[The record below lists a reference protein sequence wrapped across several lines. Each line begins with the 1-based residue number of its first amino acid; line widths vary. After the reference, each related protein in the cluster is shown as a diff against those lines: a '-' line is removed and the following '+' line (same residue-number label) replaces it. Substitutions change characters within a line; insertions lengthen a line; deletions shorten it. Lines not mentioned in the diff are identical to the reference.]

1 MKTFHEVYAA
11 LRHKN
16 SKNYVLLAGCCFFS
30 VLLIT
35 AFVSIMQSPTVLEV
49 LPEGG
54 DSRKQV
60 MMIFVLAVI
69 GCGVFTSYAA
79 GLFFRSKARETG
91 VLLTLGAPRSVLGRE
106 LRKELFLIT
115 FGACGVGALLGTPLA
130 LLLWQGFRRLFV
142 DSSEMVFRFDPIA
155 YLFALAF
162 SAFVIATA
170 FVMGSRFLRR
180 TNLMDIVSE
189 ARKSEP
195 IREVKRWYGIVG
207 ILLIMLGGVLGY
219 FVPVFCVV
227 VLKWY
232 PPQGLT
238 AIFYAPLLIGIYM
251 VLLHTVCNGWGSHK
265 SRYKNI
271 IATSMLKFQGRQTV
285 RNMLV
290 ITLLLAGAYF
300 AAFYTPLQST
310 EAQMRYSARPVDYS
324 FHSRI
329 DQNTPRENA
338 IRAMAQEEN
347 VSITDWSESELA
359 ALGIDGMK
367 YVEEEALM
375 GTSYDLA
382 YRTLLSEAYFLPE
395 SGYFSLTGDKLDVPS
410 GGVVP
415 ILDADGST
423 GGGRMSTDITLI
435 TNPQTEQTLSVK
447 MTETRS
453 NAMLFLRYVLDD
465 GDYAAITAGLPAQW
479 RETQTLFN
487 VEQDSYAFAKRL
499 FHTIVDSSDASCEV
513 DYYYDRVEKMQSDR
527 VGEPYWGDTNELTAV
542 SYAQRDSSAFRLY
555 WKYMPEFRVL
565 DSTDSSRTMAVFTM
579 LFVFVAIICFAAVL
593 VIGYTRSLTIALN
606 SAQVYDDLRHLGASR
621 SYLYHAVRG
630 QIGRIWGIPA
640 IVGTIVMYAFNVL
653 IVYANNGNI
662 MASEWAGLAVCLG
675 VVAAL
680 SAVIYGG
687 YRLSLGKVC
696 QVLKI

>member
-1 MKTFHEVYAA
+1 MKTFHEVYGV

-16 SKNYVLLAGCCFFS
+16 RKNYYLLAGCCFFS

-35 AFVSIMQSPTVLEV
+35 AYVSMMQSPTVLEV

-79 GLFFRSKARETG
+79 GLFFRSKAQETG
-91 VLLTLGAPRSVLGRE
+91 VLLTLGTSRSVLGRE

-130 LLLWQGFRRLFV
+130 LLLWQGFRLLIV
-142 DSSEMVFRFDPIA
+142 DSSEMAFRFDPMA

-162 SAFVIATA
+162 SAFVIAA
-170 FVMGSRFLRR
+170 VFVMGRRFLRR

-207 ILLIMLGGVLGY
+207 ILLIILGGVLGY
-219 FVPVFCVV
+219 FMPVFCVL

-232 PPQGLT
+232 PPEGLT
-238 AIFYAPLLIGIYM
+238 AIFYLPLLVGIYM
-251 VLLHTVCNGWGSHK
+251 VLLHTVVNGWGSHK
-265 SRYKNI
+265 NRYKNI
-271 IATSMLKFQGRQTV
+271 IANSMMKFQGRQTV

-310 EAQMRYSARPVDYS
+310 DSQMRYHARPVDYS

-329 DQNTPRENA
+329 DQNTPREED

-347 VSITDWSESELA
+347 VSITDWSQSELA
-359 ALGIDGMK
+359 ALGIDGRQH
-367 YVEEEALM
+367 VEKKALI
-375 GTSYDLA
+375 GITYDSV
-382 YRTLLSEAYFLPE
+382 YRSLLGEAYFLPE
-395 SGYFSLTGDKLDVPS
+395 SGYRLLTGEPLDVPS

-415 ILDADGST
+415 ILDANGST

-435 TNPQTEQTLSVK
+435 TNPLTEQTLSVK

-453 NAMLFLRYVLDD
+453 NAMLFQRYVLDD
-465 GDYAAITAGLPAQW
+465 GDYANITAELPAQW
-479 RETQTLFN
+479 CETQTFFN

-499 FHTIVDSSDASCEV
+499 FHAIVDGSDASCEV
-513 DYYYDRVEKMQSDR
+513 DYYYDRVEKMVSDR
-527 VGEPYWGDTNELTAV
+527 AGEAYWGDTNELTAV

-606 SAQVYDDLRHLGASR
+606 SAQVYDDLRHLGASHR
-621 SYLYHAVRG
+621 YLHHAVRG

-640 IVGTIVMYAFNVL
+640 LVGTTVMVAFNML
-653 IVYANNGNI
+653 IVYANDGNI

-675 VVAAL
+675 VVVAL
-680 SAVIYGG
+680 SAVLYGG

-696 QVLKI
+696 RVLKL